1 VKPAAVLFDA
11 GNTLLFLDHARLAR
25 EVGADIGLPLTAER
39 LAAQAGP
46 AALALERGEVSDRER
61 ATAYLETLFLLAG
74 VPRER
79 LAAVRASLL
88 RLHKER
94 HLWSGT
100 HAGTPEALRS
110 LLESGI
116 RLGVVSNSDG
126 RAEEALQAAGI
137 LEYFEVVI
145 DSQLVGFEKP
155 DPRIFHS
162 ALELLELPAD
172 LALYVG
178 DIYEV
183 DVVGARRAGMDVV
196 LLDPQGTREYEDVRS
211 VRSVAELARLVLNVV
226 PDPSHGIA
234 RI

>member
-1 VKPAAVLFDA
+1 LFDA
-11 GNTLLFLDHARLAR
+11 GNTLLFLDDARLAR
-25 EVGADIGLPLTAER
+25 EVGADIGMPLTAEL

-46 AALALERGEVSDRER
+46 AALALERGDVSDRER

-79 LAAVRASLL
+79 LAAVRGSLL

-100 HAGTPEALRS
+100 QAGTPEALHSMR
-110 LLESGI
+110 ESGI

-126 RAEEALQAAGI
+126 RAAEALQAAGI
-137 LEYFEVVI
+137 LDYFEVVI

-155 DPRIFHS
+155 DPRIFYS
-162 ALELLELPAD
+162 ALERLELPAAS
-172 LALYVG
+172 ALYVG

-196 LLDPQGTREYEDVRS
+196 LLDSLGTRENEDVRS
-211 VRSVAELARLVLNVV
+211 VRSVAELARLVLNGA
-226 PDPSHGIA
+226 PDDSHSIA
-234 RI
+234 GT